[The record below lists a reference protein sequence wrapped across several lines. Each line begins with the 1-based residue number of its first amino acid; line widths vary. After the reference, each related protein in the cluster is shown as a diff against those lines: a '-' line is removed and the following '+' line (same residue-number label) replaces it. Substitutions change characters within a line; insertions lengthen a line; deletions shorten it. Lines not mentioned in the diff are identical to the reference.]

1 LSRLSSAA
9 QAALQAYPWPGNVRQ
24 LQNVIF
30 RAITMSDNLWL
41 EVDDLDLV
49 VSNSGIAMPG
59 LARPGIAMPG
69 QPTKQHTNQPA
80 WPGAAELL
88 QPALTPEC
96 NDWEQAVAQFEREL
110 LLRLYPHFPSSRKLA
125 AQVNMSHTMMALK
138 LKKYGITNP
147 S

>member
-1 LSRLSSAA
+1 
-9 QAALQAYPWPGNVRQ
+9 VRQ